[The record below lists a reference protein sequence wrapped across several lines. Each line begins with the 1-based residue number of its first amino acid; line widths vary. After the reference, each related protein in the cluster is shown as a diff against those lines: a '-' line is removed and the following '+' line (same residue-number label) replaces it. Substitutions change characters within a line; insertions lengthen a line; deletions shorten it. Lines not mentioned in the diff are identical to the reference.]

1 VNDLL
6 KRGNFKFATEVEY
19 FDYVM
24 KKYFRKVPPVPTNI
38 YLNSPQSRLLENRMQ
53 IASLCHF
60 PSVLNILL
68 RDPEYSVQSAA
79 RNNDFWPL
87 IGELQDVLGFE
98 KRERKEFARQ
108 EVFRIML
115 VLLLFEDDIDV
126 LREVLRNAS
135 LSTQMLNTYIQ
146 LLQSRSRGK
155 KDQVILSESQKIL
168 AEKKQRI
175 VKAADIRKAA
185 KNFDKPEAQRTL
197 LLKLADEDKV
207 IRKAVNNVLLDIKPA
222 PLLQFMRLAVQDQL
236 PDSTLNHYIIL
247 TELLNLISR
256 RDDLRQKPVQSLIA
270 EDQLAELESVS
281 GTDYLT
287 RILNTRR
294 LELLDGCQEDL
305 TNFQNVLLLATCHG
319 DSNEKIRS
327 VAAGILSLDDIFAL
341 VNDLSTPQQ
350 HFKAIL
356 DILSEHPDEDIRKR
370 VTATYHNESE
380 RLWNRLKEL
389 EQSINAYF
397 DIIFQ
402 TLGFDQINEYNISLK
417 SIEESEK
424 TINHL
429 TPQLETELDKQLQTT
444 LFTFSEIKKHIELQ
458 IYHINS
464 AISKDI
470 LEELY
475 HIEDMIDQIFELK
488 NFGKE
493 GLRPGGLSGIDPEL
507 LNRAHTIW
515 QSALGQYL
523 GRIKHLNEMIKIK
536 FSILAKEFEKHEN
549 LQNDF
554 IEVVESFEKM
564 QKETVNCQL
573 KVACTRCVRR
583 GCAAERF
590 LIETDF
596 FIKELLD
603 NFVS

>member
-1 VNDLL
+1 
-6 KRGNFKFATEVEY
+6 
-19 FDYVM
+19 M

-38 YLNSPQSRLLENRMQ
+38 YLNSPQSRLAEHRMH

-60 PSVLNILL
+60 PAVLNILI

-115 VLLLFEDDIDV
+115 VLLLFEDDLDV

-175 VKAADIRKAA
+175 VKAAEIRKAA
-185 KNFDKPEAQRTL
+185 KNFDEAQAQRTL

-207 IRKAVNNVLLDIKPA
+207 IRKAVNNVLLDVKPA

-236 PDSTLNHYIIL
+236 PDTALKHYIIL
-247 TELLNLISR
+247 TELLNLIPR
-256 RDDLRQKPVQSLIA
+256 CDDLRQKPVRSLIV
-270 EDQLAELESVS
+270 EDPQAELESVS
-281 GTDYLT
+281 GADYLT

-350 HFKAIL
+350 HFKSIL

-429 TPQLETELDKQLQTT
+429 TPQLATELDKQLQTT
-444 LFTFSEIKKHIELQ
+444 LFTFSEIKKHIEMQ

-475 HIEDMIDQIFELK
+475 HIEDMIEQIFELK

-554 IEVVESFEKM
+554 SEVVEAFEKM

>member
-1 VNDLL
+1 
-6 KRGNFKFATEVEY
+6 
-19 FDYVM
+19 M

-38 YLNSPQSRLLENRMQ
+38 YLNSPQARLVENRTQ
-53 IASLCHF
+53 VAALCHF
-60 PSVLNILL
+60 PSVLNILI
-68 RDPEYSVQSAA
+68 RDPDYTIQSTA

-146 LLQSRSRGK
+146 LLQARSRGK
-155 KDQVILSESQKIL
+155 KDQLILVESQKIL
-168 AEKKQRI
+168 TEKKQRI
-175 VKAADIRKAA
+175 VKAAEIRKAA
-185 KNFDKPEAQRTL
+185 KNFDDLNAQRVL
-197 LLKLADEDKV
+197 LLKLADDDKV
-207 IRKAVNNVLLDIKPA
+207 IRKAVGNVLLDLKPA
-222 PLLQFMRLAVQDQL
+222 VLFQFVRTAVRDQL
-236 PDSTLNHYIIL
+236 PDSALSHFIIL
-247 TELLNLISR
+247 SELLNLLTR
-256 RDDLRQKPVQSLIA
+256 REDLRQKQAHSLMTETLTEFETISA
-270 EDQLAELESVS
+270 S
-281 GTDYLT
+281 DYLT
-287 RILNTRR
+287 RLLNTRR
-294 LELLDGCQEDL
+294 LELLDSCQDDL
-305 TNFQNVLLLATCHG
+305 TNFQNVLLLTTCHG
-319 DSNEKIRS
+319 DGNEKIRS
-327 VAAGILSLDDIFAL
+327 VASGILSLDDIFTL
-341 VNDLSTPQQ
+341 VNDLSTPQEL
-350 HFKAIL
+350 FKAIL

-417 SIEESEK
+417 SIEEAEK
-424 TINHL
+424 TIHHL
-429 TPQLETELDKQLQTT
+429 SPQLSAQLDKQLQTT
-444 LFTFSEIKKHIELQ
+444 LFTFAEIKKHIEMQ

-475 HIEDMIDQIFELK
+475 HIEDMIEQIFELK

-554 IEVVESFEKM
+554 IEVVEAFEKM
-564 QKETVNCQL
+564 QKESVTCQL
-573 KVACTRCVRR
+573 KVACARCVRR

-603 NFVS
+603 NFVP

>member
-1 VNDLL
+1 ML
-6 KRGNFKFATEVEY
+6 KRGKFKFATEVEY
-19 FDYVM
+19 FEYVM

-38 YLNSPQSRLLENRMQ
+38 YLNSPQAQVPENR
-53 IASLCHF
+53 IKLASLCHF
-60 PSVLNILL
+60 PAVLNILI
-68 RDPEYSVQSAA
+68 RDPDYTVQTAA

-135 LSTQMLNTYIQ
+135 LSTHMLNIYIQ

-155 KDQVILSESQKIL
+155 KDQVILAESQKIL
-168 AEKKQRI
+168 SEKKQRI
-175 VKAADIRKAA
+175 VKAAEIRKAA
-185 KNFDKPEAQRTL
+185 KNFDAPDAQQIL
-197 LLKLADEDKV
+197 LVKMANEDKV
-207 IRKAVNNVLLDIKPA
+207 IRRAVGNVLLDIKPVA
-222 PLLQFMRLAVQDQL
+222 LYHFIQTAIQDQVT
-236 PDSTLNHYIIL
+236 DSTLNHYIIL
-247 TELLNLISR
+247 TELLNLMSR
-256 RDDLRQKPVQSLIA
+256 REDLRQKPARILGEELQTEA
-270 EDQLAELESVS
+270 ETVS
-281 GTDYLT
+281 GAEYLS
-287 RILNTRR
+287 RLLNTRR
-294 LELLDGCQEDL
+294 LELLDGCQNDL
-305 TNFQNVLLLATCHG
+305 TNFQNVMLLATCHC
-319 DSNEKIRS
+319 DINDRICN
-327 VAAGILSLDDIFAL
+327 VASGILSVDDIFAL
-341 VNDLSTPQQ
+341 VNDLSTPQK

-356 DILSEHPDEDIRKR
+356 DILSEHPDEDVRRR
-370 VTATYHNESE
+370 VSATYHHESE

-402 TLGFDQINEYNISLK
+402 TLGFDQINEYNISIK
-417 SIEESEK
+417 SIEEAEK
-424 TINHL
+424 TITHL
-429 TPQLETELDKQLQTT
+429 TQQLASKLETQLNTT
-444 LFTFSEIKKHIELQ
+444 LFTFSEIKKHIEMQ
-458 IYHINS
+458 IYQINS
-464 AISKDI
+464 AISKEV
-470 LEELY
+470 LEELN
-475 HIEDMIDQIFELK
+475 HIDDMIGQIFELK
-488 NFGKE
+488 SFGKE
-493 GLRPGGLSGIDPEL
+493 GLRPGGLSEIDPEL

-536 FSILAKEFEKHEN
+536 FSILAREFEKHEN

-554 IEVVESFEKM
+554 GEVIDAFEKM
-564 QKETVNCQL
+564 QKDTVQCQL
-573 KVACTRCVRR
+573 RVSCSRCVRR

-590 LIETDF
+590 LVETDF

>member
-1 VNDLL
+1 VNELL
-6 KRGNFKFATEVEY
+6 KRGNFKFGTEVEY
-19 FDYVM
+19 FEYVM
-24 KKYFRKVPPVPTNI
+24 KTYFRKVPPVPTNI
-38 YLNSPQSRLLENRMQ
+38 YLNSPQSRLVENRIQ

-60 PSVLNILL
+60 PSVLNILI
-68 RDPEYSVQSAA
+68 RDPDYAVQSAA

-155 KDQVILSESQKIL
+155 KDQVILAESQKIL
-168 AEKKQRI
+168 EEKKQRI
-175 VKAADIRKAA
+175 VKAAEIRKAA
-185 KNFDKPEAQRTL
+185 KNFDDAGAQCTL
-197 LLKLADEDKV
+197 LLKLADDDKV
-207 IRKAVNNVLLDIKPA
+207 IRKAVTNVLLDVKPDA
-222 PLLQFMRLAVQDQL
+222 LLQFMRVAVQDQV
-236 PDSTLNHYIIL
+236 PDTTLNHYIIL
-247 TELLNLISR
+247 TELLNLIGR
-256 RDDLRQKPVQSLIA
+256 RDDLRQKQMQNMTGEEQTDLGLVSSA
-270 EDQLAELESVS
+270 E
-281 GTDYLT
+281 YMN

-319 DSNEKIRS
+319 DNNEKIRS

-341 VNDLSTPQQ
+341 VNDLSTPQK

-424 TINHL
+424 TIHHL
-429 TPQLETELDKQLQTT
+429 TPQLEKELDKQLQTT

-475 HIEDMIDQIFELK
+475 HIEDMIEQIFELK

-493 GLRPGGLSGIDPEL
+493 GLRPGGLTGIDPEL

-554 IEVVESFEKM
+554 SEVVESFEKM